1 MKRRSSGTPRKPAP
15 GARPRGNSART
26 VTIGALG
33 AVAAGA
39 LFAGLAVSAPSAP
52 STPQAPDSQPAAST
66 ELGAGV
72 LLGGNGTQTAV
83 NTPLAPNA
91 AAQQVAPAPNAAAPQ
106 LAQQQPAAP
115 GASAAPIAELQRA
128 RAAFQ
133 TASAKAS
140 APGPRPDLDPDSR
153 PPMPD
158 FTGAA
163 VGSALG
169 ELQGRFDEFA
179 QNQWVQ
185 TGSVKVTG
193 SERVEV
199 VKIAGVPTQRFSTC
213 IDSSAIEIR
222 DVAGSVVLAA
232 APAGTRTA
240 LNMYDIQQQKGTWV
254 VVAHSFPNSAAC

>member
-91 AAQQVAPAPNAAAPQ
+91 AAQQVA
-106 LAQQQPAAP
+106 QQQPAAP

-128 RAAFQ
+128 RAAFE